1 MIAGVEMQIRL
12 LDLVERKSSLTLFLL
27 STRLLLLLLSLDSFN
42 PDKNVKNQVIL
53 MMARQ
58 TFPSSLSEF
67 LKHIVQNNPIKKNQI
82 LRLNYILFL
91 FLRDMV

>member
-12 LDLVERKSSLTLFLL
+12 LDLVERRSSLTLFLL

-42 PDKNVKNQVIL
+42 PDKNVKNQAIL

-58 TFPSSLSEF
+58 TFPLSLSEF
-67 LKHIVQNNPIKKNQI
+67 LKHSAIS
-82 LRLNYILFL
+82 YH
-91 FLRDMV
+91 